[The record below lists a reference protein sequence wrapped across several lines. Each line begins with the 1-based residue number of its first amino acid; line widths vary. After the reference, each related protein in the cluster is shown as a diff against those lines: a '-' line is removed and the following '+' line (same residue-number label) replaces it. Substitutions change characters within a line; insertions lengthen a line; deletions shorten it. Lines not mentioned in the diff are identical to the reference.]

1 MKKLCPVCNT
11 INEAIGFNMTEKE
24 IHNISKIGLSE
35 YLCKACYQ
43 KELSS
48 MLESTKATLIPL
60 NKEKETLGKAIVAA
74 ADKDYATFK
83 GSIADVIRD
92 RVSDAVKDAADEIRQ
107 NLFKKPEEE

>member
-1 MKKLCPVCNT
+1 MMENENAEVPNT
-11 INEAIGFNMTEKE
+11 DDTGV
-24 IHNISKIGLSE
+24 
-35 YLCKACYQ
+35 
-43 KELSS
+43 
-48 MLESTKATLIPL
+48 P
-60 NKEKETLGKAIVAA
+60 EKETLGKAIVAA